1 MYKETHNK
9 SGKNVSIIQRAH
21 KGRKLLFG
29 ITAVCT
35 MALTMLAG
43 CGNNEKT
50 DTAYGEKKEKVE
62 VNIGYF
68 PNVTHAQALVMKN
81 EGTLE
86 EAFGEDASVNWT
98 SFNAGPAEVEAIFA
112 GDIDIGY
119 IGPVPAINANV
130 KSDGDVR
137 ILTGATQAG
146 SIMIKR
152 ADSDIESVADLAGK
166 NVAIPQMG
174 NTQHLCLLALLE
186 ENGLKPVTDGGTVN
200 VAAVANADVGN
211 MLAQGNIDAALVP
224 EPWGATL
231 LDQGAELLLD
241 ENQVFMEGDYSV
253 AVVVVRKEFEEAHPE
268 IVEAFLKAHD
278 EATEAINDNLNE
290 KTQVMNEEIYN
301 ATSKKLDE
309 ALLTEA
315 FSRIKVDSAINK
327 ASIDRFVEIGLSQNF
342 ISEKPKDNLLDEK

>member
-1 MYKETHNK
+1 MHKLTY
-9 SGKNVSIIQRAH
+9 GKRKDVKIIQRAN

-29 ITAVCT
+29 LTALCI
-35 MALTMLAG
+35 MSLAMLTG
-43 CGNNEKT
+43 CGSDEKVE
-50 DTAYGEKKEKVE
+50 TASGEKKEKVD

-81 EGTLE
+81 EGALE
-86 EAFGEDASVNWT
+86 EAFGEDADVNWT

-130 KSDGDVR
+130 KSGGDVR

-146 SIMIKR
+146 SIMVKR
-152 ADSDIESVADLAGK
+152 ADADIKSVADLDGK

-211 MLAQGNIDAALVP
+211 MLSQGNIDAALVP

-231 LDQGAELLLD
+231 LAQGAELLLD

-268 IVEAFLKAHD
+268 LVEAFLKAHD
-278 EATEAINDNLNE
+278 EATAAINNNLAE
-290 KTQVMNEEIYN
+290 KTRIMNEEIYN
-301 ATSKKLDE
+301 ATSKKIDE

-315 FSRIKVDSAINK
+315 FGRIKVDSAINK
-327 ASIDRFVEIGLSQNF
+327 ASMDRFVEIGLSQNF